1 MRSLTLLCC
10 CLSVEGLDKL
20 LEISLEALA
29 DFGMLEG
36 NFAVC
41 LHDAE
46 LVAHVVTDSVEI
58 ISNEIA
64 SCAEL
69 AHDVGQIKL
78 LAGLN
83 SSQSLFE
90 HTEHLGR
97 ENDSAED
104 SIVRHDLLGSGLLD
118 DLVAAHCAS
127 LKRSDVERAVHRNK
141 LVGNFLDADNALA
154 VLLICSAQLSSYRIV
169 ADGDI
174 VAVENG
180 ERLVAD
186 EALAAEDSMAETLGL
201 LLADEIYVCKVCN
214 CLDLFVDLLF
224 VLLAGRFASS
234 SKEWS
239 K

>member
-20 LEISLEALA
+20 FEISLEALA

-46 LVAHVVTDSVEI
+46 LVAHVLTDSVEI

-78 LAGLN
+78 LAGFN

-104 SIVRHDLLGSGLLD
+104 SIV
-118 DLVAAHCAS
+118 
-127 LKRSDVERAVHRNK
+127 
-141 LVGNFLDADNALA
+141 
-154 VLLICSAQLSSYRIV
+154 
-169 ADGDI
+169 
-174 VAVENG
+174 
-180 ERLVAD
+180 
-186 EALAAEDSMAETLGL
+186 
-201 LLADEIYVCKVCN
+201 
-214 CLDLFVDLLF
+214 
-224 VLLAGRFASS
+224 
-234 SKEWS
+234 
-239 K
+239 

>member
-10 CLSVEGLDKL
+10 CLSVEGLDEL

-58 ISNEIA
+58 ISNEVA

-97 ENDSAED
+97 KNDSAEN
-104 SIVRHDLLGSGLLD
+104 SIV
-118 DLVAAHCAS
+118 
-127 LKRSDVERAVHRNK
+127 
-141 LVGNFLDADNALA
+141 
-154 VLLICSAQLSSYRIV
+154 
-169 ADGDI
+169 
-174 VAVENG
+174 
-180 ERLVAD
+180 
-186 EALAAEDSMAETLGL
+186 
-201 LLADEIYVCKVCN
+201 
-214 CLDLFVDLLF
+214 
-224 VLLAGRFASS
+224 
-234 SKEWS
+234 
-239 K
+239 